1 MSITFQGSAIMVKD
15 IEVSRRFYEELLE
28 RKVLADFGPVVG
40 FEGGLSIWQV
50 DHAYSILFNTAYND
64 KDALGRKNMELCFEV
79 NDIQPIWTEVS
90 SRNVPL
96 VHPLQE
102 QPWGQLVFRIYD
114 PDGHIV
120 EVGEAIPVFVARFL
134 SQGMTVQQVTERTS
148 VPEEAV
154 RQIAE
159 SMNKT

>member
-1 MSITFQGSAIMVKD
+1 MSITFQGSVIMVKD
-15 IEVSRRFYEELLE
+15 VAVSRKFYEELLE
-28 RKVLADFGPVVG
+28 RKVLADFGPVIG
-40 FEGGLSIWQV
+40 YEGGLSIWQI
-50 DHAYSILFNTAYND
+50 DHAYSILFNKKFDDGSAP
-64 KDALGRKNMELCFEV
+64 GRKNMELCFEV
-79 NDIQPIWTEVS
+79 NDINPIWAEVS
-90 SRNVPL
+90 SKNIPL

-120 EVGEAIPVFVARFL
+120 EIGEAIPVFVARFL
-134 SQGMTVQQVTERTS
+134 SQGMSVQQVAERTS
-148 VPEEAV
+148 VPEAAV

>member
-1 MSITFQGSAIMVKD
+1 MSIKFQGSVIMVKD
-15 IEVSRRFYEELLE
+15 IAVSRRFYEGLLE
-28 RKVLADFGPVVG
+28 RKVLADFGPVLEY
-40 FEGGLSIWQV
+40 EGGLSIWQV
-50 DHAYSILFNTAYND
+50 DHAYSILFNKKFDDECAP
-64 KDALGRKNMELCFEV
+64 GGKNMELCFEV
-79 NDIQPIWTEVS
+79 NDIHPVWEEVS
-90 SRNVPL
+90 SKKIPL

-120 EVGEAIPVFVARFL
+120 EIGEAIPVFVARFL
-134 SQGMTVQQVTERTS
+134 SQGMTVQQVAERTS

-159 SMNKT
+159 SIDKT

>member
-1 MSITFQGSAIMVKD
+1 MSITFQGSVIMVKD
-15 IEVSRRFYEELLE
+15 VAASRKFYEGLLE

-40 FEGGLSIWQV
+40 YEGGLSIWQV
-50 DHAYSILFNTAYND
+50 DHAYSILFNKKFD
-64 KDALGRKNMELCFEV
+64 DESALGRKNMELCFEI
-79 NDIQPIWTEVS
+79 NDIHPVWKEVS
-90 SRNVPL
+90 ARNISL

-120 EVGEAIPVFVARFL
+120 EVGESIPVFVTRFL
-134 SQGMTVQQVTERTS
+134 SQGMTVQQTAERTS

-154 RQIAE
+154 RIIAE
-159 SMNKT
+159 SMDKT

>member
-1 MSITFQGSAIMVKD
+1 MSITFQGSVIMVKD
-15 IEVSRRFYEELLE
+15 VTVSRKFYEELLE

-40 FEGGLSIWQV
+40 YEGGLSIWQV
-50 DHAYSILFNTAYND
+50 DHAYSILFNGKFND
-64 KDALGRKNMELCFEV
+64 ESALGRKNMELCFEV
-79 NDIQPIWTEVS
+79 NDIHPIWKEIS
-90 SRNVPL
+90 SRKTPL

-120 EVGEAIPVFVARFL
+120 EVGEAIPVFVTRFL
-134 SQGMTVQQVTERTS
+134 SQGMTIQQVAERTS

-159 SMNKT
+159 STGKM

>member
-1 MSITFQGSAIMVKD
+1 
-15 IEVSRRFYEELLE
+15 
-28 RKVLADFGPVVG
+28 
-40 FEGGLSIWQV
+40 
-50 DHAYSILFNTAYND
+50 
-64 KDALGRKNMELCFEV
+64 MELCFEV
-79 NDIQPIWTEVS
+79 NDINPIWEEVS
-90 SRNVPL
+90 SKNIPL

-114 PDGHIV
+114 PDGHII

-134 SQGMTVQQVTERTS
+134 SQGMTAQQVAERTS

-159 SMNKT
+159 RIHET

>member
-1 MSITFQGSAIMVKD
+1 MSITFQGSVIMVKD
-15 IEVSRRFYEELLE
+15 MAVSRKFYEELLE
-28 RKVLADFGPVVG
+28 RKVLADFGPVIG
-40 FEGGLSIWQV
+40 YEGGFSIWQV
-50 DHAYSILFNTAYND
+50 DHAYSILFNKKFD
-64 KDALGRKNMELCFEV
+64 DGSALGRKNMELCFEV
-79 NDIQPIWTEVS
+79 NDINPIWAEVS
-90 SRNVPL
+90 SKNIPL

-120 EVGEAIPVFVARFL
+120 EIGEAIPVFVARFL
-134 SQGMTVQQVTERTS
+134 SQGMSVQQVAERTS
-148 VPEEAV
+148 VPEAAV